1 MKAKPKEV
9 EEPEVQVEEEV
20 DEYGGKIYKIN
31 SGGGPVNIY
40 VTTADNCVVTI
51 LSGEV
56 PPPPPPKP
64 KP

>member
-1 MKAKPKEV
+1 MKAKPKAV
-9 EEPEVQVEEEV
+9 EEPEEVE
-20 DEYGGKIYKIN
+20 DYGKVYQIN
-31 SGGGPVNIY
+31 TGGGAVTIN